1 MIVTSF
7 KELLMAVKRTES
19 PLARDLLLRARA
31 LVHYLGHGHQARRR
45 VVREYLSSETDPRLH
60 LGAGPVRLAGW
71 LNSDL
76 ISGDVYLDLGR
87 RMPFPDGAF
96 AYVFG
101 EHVIE
106 HLPEGQAQ
114 TALRELRRV
123 LRPGGVLRLT
133 TPDLKKIIAIYED
146 RNPVIPREAYARF
159 LDGET
164 GKRHDQPCQILN
176 DYLRLWGHRYVY
188 DEQDLRARLEAAGFQ
203 KVERVE
209 PGESRHP
216 LLRGLERHGGAE
228 WVNRAEAMCLE
239 AVAAAPMVGTLAH
252 Q

>member
-1 MIVTSF
+1 MTV
-7 KELLMAVKRTES
+7 KPLHELLMAVKRTES
-19 PLARDLLLRARA
+19 PIARDLLLRARA
-31 LVHYLGHGHQARRR
+31 VAHYLGHGHLARRR
-45 VVREYLSSETDPRLH
+45 VVREYLSSEAAPRLH

-76 ISGDVYLDLGR
+76 ISGEVYLELGR
-87 RMPFPDGAF
+87 KMPFAEATF
-96 AYVFG
+96 AYAFG

-106 HLPEGQAQ
+106 HLPENQAQ
-114 TALRELRRV
+114 QALRELRRV

-133 TPDLKKIIAIYED
+133 TPDLRKIIAIYED
-146 RNPVIPREAYARF
+146 RNPVVRREAYARF
-159 LDGET
+159 LDEET

-188 DEQDLRARLEAAGFQ
+188 DEQDLRARLEEAGFES
-203 KVERVE
+203 VERVE

-216 LLRGLERHGGAE
+216 PLRGLERHGGAE

-239 AVAAAPMVGTLAH
+239 AAAPAPSVR
-252 Q
+252 